1 MIRVCLAEAF
11 GTFAMV
17 FAGTG
22 AVVVN
27 GVHPGSIGHA
37 GIALTFGLIVTAMI
51 YGLGERSGAHMN
63 PAVTVGFA
71 VAGRFPWSRVPAY
84 VLAQSLGAVAASL
97 ALVALFPGLASYGG
111 TLPADTARQAW
122 VFEFLL
128 SLILMVVILGVSTGA
143 KEKGLLAG
151 VAVGATIALEAM
163 FAGPVCGASM
173 NPARSLAPAL
183 AAGHFEH
190 LWIYLTAPIAGTIGG
205 VSVWRCLDEPKA
217 KLDGEAS

>member
-1 MIRVCLAEAF
+1 MMRVYAAEVF

-22 AVVVN
+22 AIVVN
-27 GVHPGSIGHA
+27 QVHPGTIGHA

-63 PAVTVGFA
+63 PAVTLAFA
-71 VAGRFPWSRVPAY
+71 VAGRFRWSSVPGY
-84 VLAQSLGAVAASL
+84 LSAQVLGAAAASFTL
-97 ALVALFPGLASYGG
+97 AALFPGLAAYGG

-151 VAVGATIALEAM
+151 VAIGGTIALEAM

-190 LWIYLTAPIAGTIGG
+190 LWIYLTAPIVGTVGG
-205 VSVWRCLDEPKA
+205 VLVWRCLDESK
-217 KLDGEAS
+217 GETP